1 MKTED
6 DWSDSVK
13 LILRTEM
20 IRRGF
25 NYERLAERLAE
36 MGVKETAVNLRNKV
50 ARGGFS
56 ATFFVRC
63 LKAMGVKELR
73 LD

>member
-1 MKTED
+1 MRDED
-6 DWSDSVK
+6 DWTNSVK
-13 LILRTEM
+13 LLLRTEM
-20 IRRGF
+20 IRHGMT
-25 NYERLAERLAE
+25 YGKLASRLSE
-36 MGVKETAVNLRNKV
+36 MGVKETPVNLRNKV

-56 ATFFVRC
+56 ATFFLRC